1 MINLMKLGLS
11 MTRVRA
17 LLSFSTV
24 ENAILQLDSDIS
36 WFILI
41 NLSYITSPSKKVS
54 ERPHGSGI
62 I

>member
-11 MTRVRA
+11 TIRVRA

-24 ENAILQLDSDIS
+24 EDAILQLDSDIS

-41 NLSYITSPSKKVS
+41 NLSYFTSPCKNFS
-54 ERPHGSGI
+54 EWPHGSGI